1 MTLENVHVISHPL
14 VQQKLTTAR
23 DSATDV
29 ERFRTLMQEIAM
41 LMAFELTRDYPTES
55 IRINTPLAECE
66 GRRLAVELTL
76 VPILRAGLGM
86 TDGILRLIPQARV
99 GHLGLY
105 RDEKT
110 LEPVT
115 YYNKLPPNIADSD
128 VIVVDP
134 MLATGGSLCAAID
147 LIKQAGARRIKILCL
162 VASPEGIKTV
172 AKAHGDV
179 PIYTAAIDEALDE
192 RGYIV
197 PGLGDAGDR
206 IFGTA

>member
-115 YYNKLPPNIADSD
+115 YYNKLPPNIAESD

-179 PIYTAAIDEALDE
+179 PIYTAAIDKALDE